1 MEYTIRTG
9 GQAGQGLQT
18 IGSVLAKLFARSGFQ
33 VFTHQ
38 DYMSRIRGG
47 HNYYQVRFAD
57 HSISSSR
64 SLVDILIALDRTTV
78 EEHRDSM
85 TPGGLIVYDPAT
97 VKEKYGPEGFLEIP
111 FRQIAM
117 DTAGNRLMENT
128 VAVGAIMGMLG
139 MELQTLEE
147 LLTETFV
154 RKGREVVD
162 QNISAAKAGSDFARK
177 NCGDCAF
184 DIAVTPPA
192 GAENNDSGASAKT
205 DSTNSAK
212 SVTETDSA
220 SPASSKKMLLDGT
233 VAVGLGALIS
243 GCRFYSAYPMTPSTG
258 VMNFMADQSRK
269 HSLVVEQAEDE
280 IAAINMAI
288 GASYAGVRSMTGTAG
303 GGYALMVEGLSLA
316 AMTETPV
323 VIFVGQ
329 RPAPATGFPTRTEQ
343 GDLLN
348 LAHSS
353 HGEFPRVILA
363 PGSPEQAFYLTGK
376 AFDLAEKYQVPAFI
390 LSDQYLAD
398 TEWTLDGLDAG
409 GIPYHDYRLRA
420 GDLEKV
426 ETYRRH
432 AYTESGVSPMAEPG
446 ASRHLVV
453 TDSDEHDEDGHL
465 VEDAET
471 RNRMVD
477 KRLLRKLPLL
487 RDEISPPLLHGNE
500 HPETVIC
507 CWGSNYGVV
516 MEAVDRLG
524 ESENIAMLHF
534 SEILPFPGTKEFD
547 YLHVLREAKK
557 TVCVENNATSQFAH
571 LMRAETG
578 FVFGAHVNKYDG
590 RPFMLDE
597 LLDEL
602 RKVGEAH
609 A

>member
-1 MEYTIRTG
+1 MDYTIRIG

-47 HNYYQVRFAD
+47 HNFYQVRFAD
-57 HSISSSR
+57 RPISSSR
-64 SLVDILIALDRTTV
+64 SLVEILIALDKTTV
-78 EEHRDSM
+78 EEHRGSM
-85 TPGGLIVYDPAT
+85 APGGLVVYDPAT
-97 VKEKYGPEGFLEIP
+97 VKEKYDPGGFLPVP
-111 FRQIAM
+111 FREIAM

-128 VAVGAIMGMLG
+128 VAVGAVMGMLG

-147 LLTETFV
+147 LLTETFA

-162 QNISAAKAGSDFARK
+162 QNLAAAKAGADYASE
-177 NCGDCAF
+177 NCADCAF
-184 DIAVTPPA
+184 AVP
-192 GAENNDSGASAKT
+192 G
-205 DSTNSAK
+205 
-212 SVTETDSA
+212 SA
-220 SPASSKKMLLDGT
+220 SSAPRRMLMDGT
-233 VAVGLGALIS
+233 AVVGLGALIS
-243 GCRFYSAYPMTPSTG
+243 GCRFYAAYPMTPSTG

-288 GASYAGVRSMTGTAG
+288 GASFAGVRSMTGTAG
-303 GGYALMVEGLSLA
+303 GGFALMVEGLSLA

-353 HGEFPRVILA
+353 HGEFPRVIFA

-398 TEWTLDGLDAG
+398 TEWTLDSLDPG
-409 GIPYHDYRLRA
+409 GINYRDYRLRA
-420 GDLEKV
+420 GDLDNL
-426 ETYRRH
+426 ETYKRH
-432 AYTESGVSPMAEPG
+432 AYTESGVSPLAEPG

-465 VEDAET
+465 VEDAYT

-487 RDEISPPLLHGNE
+487 RNEISPPLLHGAEN
-500 HPETVIC
+500 PETVVC
-507 CWGSNYGVV
+507 GWGSTYGVIK
-516 MEAVDRLG
+516 EAVDLLG
-524 ESENIAMLHF
+524 ESMSIAMMHF
-534 SEILPFPGTKEFD
+534 SEILPFPDTKEFD
-547 YLHVLREAKK
+547 YLRVLRDAKH
-557 TVCVENNATSQFAH
+557 TVCVENNATSQFAR

-578 FVFGAHVNKYDG
+578 FEFGGLVNKFDG
-590 RPFMLDE
+590 RPYLLDE
-597 LLDEL
+597 LLEKL
-602 RKVGEAH
+602 RDWRVADV
-609 A
+609 